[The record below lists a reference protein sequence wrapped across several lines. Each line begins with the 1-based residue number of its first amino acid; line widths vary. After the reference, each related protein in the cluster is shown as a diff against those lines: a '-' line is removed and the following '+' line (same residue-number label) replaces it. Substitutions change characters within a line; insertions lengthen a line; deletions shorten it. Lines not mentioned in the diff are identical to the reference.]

1 MIISGQL
8 GNDARR
14 EDFYSMISFEEIRS
28 LLPQKYPFI
37 FIDKVI
43 EFEEGKKIVCVKNV
57 SSNEPVFVGHFP
69 DFAIMPG
76 VLIIEAMAQASI
88 ILFRKSLPPIQSGK
102 DTVFLLA
109 SIGNARFTKPVF
121 PGDQLLIEINV
132 EKIVSKGAI
141 IQATVKVD
149 EKAVAK
155 ATLTFGIAEKS
166 ALL

>member
-1 MIISGQL
+1 MIKKATRQ
-8 GNDARR
+8 
-14 EDFYSMISFEEIRS
+14 EMISFEEIRS
-28 LLPQKYPFI
+28 LLPQKYPFL

-43 EFEEGKKIVCVKNV
+43 ELEEGKRIVCVKNV
-57 SSNEPVFVGHFP
+57 SGNEPVFVGHFP

-76 VLIIEAMAQASI
+76 VLIVEAMAQASI
-88 ILFRKSLPPIQSGK
+88 ILFRKSLPAQNNK
-102 DTVFLLA
+102 DTIFLLA

-121 PGDQLLIEINV
+121 PGDRLFIEISV

-141 IQATVKVD
+141 VQASVKVE

-166 ALL
+166 ALI

>member
-1 MIISGQL
+1 ML
-8 GNDARR
+8 
-14 EDFYSMISFEEIRS
+14 FEEIRS
-28 LLPQKYPFI
+28 LLPQKYPFL

-43 EFEEGKKIVCVKNV
+43 EFEEGKRIVCVKNV
-57 SSNEPVFVGHFP
+57 SGNEPVFVGHFP

-88 ILFRKSLPPIQSGK
+88 ILFRKSLPAQNNR

-109 SIGNARFTKPVF
+109 SVSNARFTKPVF
-121 PGDQLLIEINV
+121 PGDQLFVEIIV

-141 IQATVKVD
+141 IQASVKVD

-155 ATLTFGIAEKS
+155 ATLTFGIADKS
-166 ALL
+166 ALISG

>member
-1 MIISGQL
+1 MIL
-8 GNDARR
+8 
-14 EDFYSMISFEEIRS
+14 FEEIRS

-37 FIDKVI
+37 FIDKVL
-43 EFEEGKKIVCVKNV
+43 ELEEGKRIVCVKNV

-88 ILFRKSLPPIQSGK
+88 ILFKKSLPVQNGR

-121 PGDQLLIEINV
+121 PGDQLLIEITV

-141 IQATVKVD
+141 VQAIVKVD
-149 EKAVAK
+149 EKSAAK
-155 ATLTFGIAEKS
+155 ASLTFGIAEKS
-166 ALL
+166 TLI